1 MAKGGGIKI
10 TPEMMVQQW
19 MHASHRFQL
28 NVWNFEVELAKAAV
42 EIFKH
47 SFDLHRLNSN
57 GSRHWRERKRPY
69 KHEILNE
76 TGTLKN
82 SIEWR
87 FLNDEPGPSKGG
99 VQIYTNPSRFMT
111 AARHKG
117 FCYAAVHNAPSGTYT
132 YGATDA
138 RSIQRQFIGH
148 SNVLQ
153 RKIKELTPKIFAG
166 LP

>member
-1 MAKGGGIKI
+1 MVKKGGIQLK
-10 TPEMMVQQW
+10 PEMFMQQW

-28 NVWNFEVELAKAAV
+28 NVWNFEVELARAAV
-42 EIFKH
+42 DIFKQ
-47 SFDLHRLNSN
+47 SFDMHRLNTS
-57 GSRHWRERKRPY
+57 GSRTWKPRKRNY
-69 KHEILNE
+69 KHEILRE
-76 TGTLKN
+76 TGTMMN
-82 SIEWR
+82 SIEWKY
-87 FLNDEPGPSKGG
+87 LNDAPGPSKGG
-99 VQIYTNPSRFMT
+99 VRIYTNPSKYMT

-132 YGATDA
+132 YGNTWR

-148 SNVLQ
+148 STVLD